1 MRWSHARDNGA
12 REVADYP
19 TLVGFG
25 YYAPV
30 FFKPGPPNPP
40 ILSMALTPSSCT
52 GRRETLVTPRPG
64 AAVKRAA
71 RQDRERHVDTA
82 LHDHD

>member
-1 MRWSHARDNGA
+1 MTTLDTDSAPQGLS
-12 REVADYP
+12 

-25 YYAPV
+25 HSAV
-30 FFKPGPPNPP
+30 G
-40 ILSMALTPSSCT
+40 SS
-52 GRRETLVTPRPG
+52 RPRETLETLRPV